1 MGEASRSRTTS
12 PLSKECSSLDN
23 WIIVQLAE
31 QIGFDKAED
40 APSESSSSIFLHF
53 DITQISKTKY
63 KILRSLI

>member
-40 APSESSSSIFLHF
+40 APSESSSIFLHF